1 MATTRVRRVHIHLQD
16 MELATQLAAQQ
27 VTGNVAAGAVHNPQL
42 APLKAVLQRRQI
54 QAVAGKYRMGFVI
67 LQQFAGTLFNCRQHA
82 ELVGMR
88 NTWLR
93 TS

>member
-1 MATTRVRRVHIHLQD
+1 
-16 MELATQLAAQQ
+16 
-27 VTGNVAAGAVHNPQL
+27 
-42 APLKAVLQRRQI
+42 
-54 QAVAGKYRMGFVI
+54 VAGKYRMGFVI